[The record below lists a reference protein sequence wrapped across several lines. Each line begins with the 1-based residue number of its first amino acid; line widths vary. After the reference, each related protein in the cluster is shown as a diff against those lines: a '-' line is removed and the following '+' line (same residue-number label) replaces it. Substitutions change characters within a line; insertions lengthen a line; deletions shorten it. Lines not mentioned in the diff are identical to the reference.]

1 MSECSR
7 MTWSMLSLTSLSF
20 SSVQPSNSILAYS
33 QQYNKL
39 SAGQILPFWRKIVL
53 LWWLTSIQR
62 VLPSHFQTIFRPCS
76 LIYLFIKGEADVFLF
91 ICLFP
96 VSFSCLILKSSG
108 KERCCFFLLQYT
120 IYSKIYLFNNF
131 LNVQFSGVKYIHA
144 VMQHSPLS
152 IFRTFS
158 SFQT

>member
-1 MSECSR
+1 MVALSASFFTSYSCSQEEKLNLMSECSR

-33 QQYNKL
+33 WQYNKL
-39 SAGQILPFWRKIVL
+39 SARQILPFWRKIVL

-62 VLPSHFQTIFRPCS
+62 VLPSHFQTIFKPCS
-76 LIYLFIKGEADVFLF
+76 LIHLFIKGEADVFLF

-108 KERCCFFLLQYT
+108 KERCWFFYCSILYT
-120 IYSKIYLFNNF
+120 AKFTF
-131 LNVQFSGVKYIHA
+131 LT
-144 VMQHSPLS
+144 
-152 IFRTFS
+152 IF
-158 SFQT
+158 